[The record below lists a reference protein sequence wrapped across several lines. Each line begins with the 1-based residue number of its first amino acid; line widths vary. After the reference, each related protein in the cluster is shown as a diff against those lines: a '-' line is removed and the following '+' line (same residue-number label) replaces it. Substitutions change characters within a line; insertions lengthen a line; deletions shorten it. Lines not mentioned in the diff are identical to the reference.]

1 MEQKTNRGVSNLGAV
16 LSQRMQKEGAS
27 PLVLDFGQIQDDYSL
42 KTNTFAKPIPKGDY
56 SICRQLTL
64 GDTNGHL
71 TYTIGAGNAG
81 DGTHSHG
88 SSGPHSHGGGT
99 HGGHIS
105 GSGDHSHS
113 GDGQHV
119 HTNEGPHIHDVLVPE
134 KMRSIAPG
142 DRVLVAWVQNEAVVI
157 DIVTKL

>member
-1 MEQKTNRGVSNLGAV
+1 MEKTNRGVSNLGAV
-16 LSQRMQKEGAS
+16 LSERMKKEGAS

-56 SICRQLTL
+56 SVCRQLTL
-64 GDTNGHL
+64 GATNGHL
-71 TYTIGAGNAG
+71 TYTIGGGNSG

-88 SSGPHSHGGGT
+88 SSGT
-99 HGGHIS
+99 HGGHVS
-105 GSGDHSHS
+105 GTGSHT
-113 GDGQHV
+113 
-119 HTNEGPHIHDVLVPE
+119 HTNEGAHVHDVLIPE
-134 KMRSIAPG
+134 VMRSIEPG